1 MGHIHNTGIV
11 SEVPTVREPR
21 PAAPAGAPVA
31 VPAGGTVAQNEAP
44 ERGVF
49 ITFEGGDG
57 AGKTTHIRFLANAL
71 TAMGREVLCLREPGG
86 TDVGEQLRG
95 VVLSPANGSM
105 CDASELLI
113 YEAARAQLVSE
124 VIVPALARGA
134 VVLCDRFTDSTVAY
148 QGYGRGL
155 DRAFVDAANAFACQ
169 GLVPDRTI
177 LLVAGGTT
185 AEGLARATRR
195 AGADR
200 MERAGEDFHA
210 RVNAAFLDIAR
221 ENPARV
227 RMVQSAG
234 RKSHTAVQV
243 FAQLADL
250 FPWMGEFVRQ
260 NEAYFERLDVQRAHE
275 GRVDYRDAE
284 RPVASRA
291 SNAHAADAGKGQ

>member
-1 MGHIHNTGIV
+1 M
-11 SEVPTVREPR
+11 
-21 PAAPAGAPVA
+21 
-31 VPAGGTVAQNEAP
+31 
-44 ERGVF
+44 
-49 ITFEGGDG
+49 
-57 AGKTTHIRFLANAL
+57 
-71 TAMGREVLCLREPGG
+71 
-86 TDVGEQLRG
+86 
-95 VVLSPANGSM
+95 
-105 CDASELLI
+105 
-113 YEAARAQLVSE
+113 
-124 VIVPALARGA
+124 
-134 VVLCDRFTDSTVAY
+134 LCDRFTDSTVAY

-177 LLVAGGTT
+177 LLVSGGST
-185 AEGLARATRR
+185 ADGLARATRR

-221 ENPARV
+221 RDPKRV
-227 RMVQSAG
+227 RLVQSSG

-275 GRVDYRDAE
+275 GRVDYRDDA
-284 RPVASRA
+284 RPAPA
-291 SNAHAADAGKGQ
+291 PAAPKEQ